1 MTDDAPEII
10 LAKAIRKAD
19 TRYFFENY
27 SRQAVAAIEAL
38 ESAGYAIVPK
48 RATREMYD
56 AAKKAIVYGQR
67 KPGEVVGPI
76 WEAMLDAAPGPYQ
89 D

>member
-1 MTDDAPEII
+1 MTETAPEII

-27 SRQAVAAIEAL
+27 SKQAIAAIEAL
-38 ESAGYAIVPK
+38 EKAGYAIVPK
-48 RATREMYD
+48 MPTREMYD

>member
-1 MTDDAPEII
+1 MSDTPDMI

-19 TRYFFENY
+19 RRYFFENY
-27 SRQAVAAIEAL
+27 SEQAVAAIEAL
-38 ESAGYAIVPK
+38 ESAGYVIVPK
-48 RATREMYD
+48 RATREMYE

-76 WEAMLDAAPGPYQ
+76 WDAMIAAAPDAYQ

>member
-1 MTDDAPEII
+1 MTETAPEII

-27 SRQAVAAIEAL
+27 SKQAIAAIEAL
-38 ESAGYAIVPK
+38 EKAGYAIVPK
-48 RATREMYD
+48 TPTREMYD

>member
-1 MTDDAPEII
+1 
-10 LAKAIRKAD
+10 
-19 TRYFFENY
+19 
-27 SRQAVAAIEAL
+27 
-38 ESAGYAIVPK
+38 VPK
-48 RATREMYD
+48 YPTREMHD

-76 WEAMLDAAPGPYQ
+76 WDAMVEAAPGPYQ

>member
-27 SRQAVAAIEAL
+27 SKQALAAIDAL
-38 ESAGYAIVPK
+38 EKAGYAIVP
-48 RATREMYD
+48 RYPTRDMYD

-67 KPGEVVGPI
+67 KPGELVGPI
-76 WEAMLDAAPGPYQ
+76 WEAMIDAAPGPYQ

>member
-1 MTDDAPEII
+1 MSDTPETI
-10 LAKAIRKAD
+10 LAKAIRAAD

-27 SRQAVAAIEAL
+27 TKQAVAAIRAL
-38 ESAGYAIVPK
+38 EKAGFVIVPK
-48 RATREMYD
+48 YPTRDMHD

-76 WEAMLDAAPGPYQ
+76 WDAMVDAAPGPYQ